1 MGSCT
6 SLSISPNTLQIL
18 LDHFMDQLMMLDSMG
33 HWGSAQVFWSVRESP
48 KTVSKEILIWR
59 SEVCHRMNKYTI
71 QCQSG
76 IQFFRYQP
84 DPCYTLSPFLSLSS
98 LHWNWAVLCGSLKFL
113 RTAGSS
119 VAKKEAVYNS

>member
-48 KTVSKEILIWR
+48 KTVSKEEILIWR
-59 SEVCHRMNKYTI
+59 SEVWHRINKYITVV
-71 QCQSG
+71 SRLSTHPFKYA
-76 IQFFRYQP
+76 FF
-84 DPCYTLSPFLSLSS
+84 
-98 LHWNWAVLCGSLKFL
+98 GKKFRVQDL
-113 RTAGSS
+113 L
-119 VAKKEAVYNS
+119 VEH